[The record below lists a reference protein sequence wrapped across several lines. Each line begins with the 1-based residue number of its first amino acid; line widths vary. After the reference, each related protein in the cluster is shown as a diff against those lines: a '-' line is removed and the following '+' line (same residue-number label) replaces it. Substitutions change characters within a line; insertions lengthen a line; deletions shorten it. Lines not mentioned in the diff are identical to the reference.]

1 MADLI
6 DLQIKYLETAGHSMA
21 KLSNFLKKDCL
32 RITQTGDIEYHF
44 GPNARERHRSAKRM
58 KEETNEGYPSKRKK
72 EEKNLTSTPSK
83 TK

>member
-21 KLSNFLKKDCL
+21 KLSNFLEKDCL

-44 GPNARERHRSAKRM
+44 GPNAREDIDQLKERKKRQMKDTPQKGRKKKRM
-58 KEETNEGYPSKRKK
+58 
-72 EEKNLTSTPSK
+72 LTYTPSK